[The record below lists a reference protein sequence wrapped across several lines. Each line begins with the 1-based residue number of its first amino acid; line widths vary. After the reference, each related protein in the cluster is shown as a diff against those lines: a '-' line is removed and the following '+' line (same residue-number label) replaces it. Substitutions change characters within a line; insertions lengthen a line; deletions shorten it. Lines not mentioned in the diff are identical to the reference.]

1 MNELFKLAVN
11 ICILIIIAS
20 LVSVLTEHM
29 KNGRLVRS
37 VTALIIITVTL
48 SFILRIDF
56 KNGDIFLPQGYTVD
70 KSEVWKNTLENVE
83 DQLENEMLNLCSQN
97 GLSIDKP
104 VVKLSTDYESIE
116 IDEID
121 ISGNDAQ
128 AAKNLIAGYF
138 KIGLA
143 YINIDGV

>member
-20 LVSVLTEHM
+20 LVSGLTEHM

-37 VTALIIITVTL
+37 VTALMIITVTL
-48 SFILRIDF
+48 TFLLRIDF

-83 DQLENEMLNLCSQN
+83 GQLENEMLNLCRQN

-116 IDEID
+116 IEEIN
-121 ISGNDAQ
+121 ISGNDAH